1 MACDKLSANDQNFVL
16 RMRLLNQAHRDQL
29 ARLREGCV
37 LCSVV
42 DELRDAYRRAHEAR
56 PIYTGRGVG
65 DE

>member
-1 MACDKLSANDQNFVL
+1 
-16 RMRLLNQAHRDQL
+16 MRLLNQAHRDQL

-56 PIYTGRGVG
+56 PIYTGRGAG